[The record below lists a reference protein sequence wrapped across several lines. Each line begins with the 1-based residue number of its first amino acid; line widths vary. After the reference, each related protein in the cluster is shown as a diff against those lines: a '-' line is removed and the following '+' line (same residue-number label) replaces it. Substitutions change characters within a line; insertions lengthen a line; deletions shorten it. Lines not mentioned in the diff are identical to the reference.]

1 MLIFISRKGRKG
13 RRTSNAKLRFRWSSR
28 SLRATEVAKE
38 TETIGANTAPANCPS
53 KLGGRAKRRGY
64 ALAPSDNSVDSRCN
78 LLTSEIYLQK
88 KKICVFCEFC
98 VRKKYQREKWNI
110 FHTESTEPTELFLRN
125 EQNMCYH
132 TGIRIHRICRRL
144 RHDGWR
150 DGNG

>member
-28 SLRATEVAKE
+28 SLRATEVAKA
-38 TETIGANTAPANCPS
+38 TETIGANTAPA
-53 KLGGRAKRRGY
+53 RRR
-64 ALAPSDNSVDSRCN
+64 ALAPSDNSVDSKCN
-78 LLTSEIYLQK
+78 FLTSEIYLQK

-132 TGIRIHRICRRL
+132 TGIESTEFVADFVATAGAVGDGLRR
-144 RHDGWR
+144 R
-150 DGNG
+150 